1 MPLINLSIRHTSHR
15 TYWPGIFSAA
25 GQLHV
30 ILPKANV
37 CWPMLCLAAWCVCSQ
52 DYRLYTVCIKC
63 IFLFHLNW
71 SCLASGIS
79 NSQNML
85 VVMQRRNTT
94 CVRQFSS
101 NLQELYSTW
110 FVHSCSKMI
119 TNRLQAAGWCH
130 NFKTFKRCF
139 CAPCQACEKK
149 KKRPCVKIHN
159 A

>member
-1 MPLINLSIRHTSHR
+1 MGFFHLLDSYMWYFQKP
-15 TYWPGIFSAA
+15 TYA
-25 GQLHV
+25 GQCYASLHD
-30 ILPKANV
+30 V
-37 CWPMLCLAAWCVCSQ
+37 C
-52 DYRLYTVCIKC
+52 YRLYTVCMKC
-63 IFLFHLNW
+63 IFLFHLNR

-85 VVMQRRNTT
+85 VVVQRRNAT

-101 NLQELYSTW
+101 NLWELYSTW

-149 KKRPCVKIHN
+149 KKGLMSRFIMRNVSYGSIVAGKD
-159 A
+159 